1 MKVILKKAVVVVTIG
16 MMAMLQS
23 CSSNDDLDG
32 YTPTNFNVG
41 GKVEKGPFVRG
52 TAIQMQPL
60 DADLDET
67 GESFTSTITDN
78 EGTFTFGSKLLKSPY
93 VKLSASGY
101 YFNEVTGE
109 LSKGT
114 LALNAVANLQNAAD
128 VNLNILSH
136 LKYQRVMDLVS
147 KDGKSFKEANNQ
159 AQEEVLKTF
168 GLEKYAKTDV
178 NHFSITSGTDEAAA
192 LIAVSSL
199 ILYNRSEAQITE
211 YLSQLS
217 EEFAEDGNFSETTK
231 LQIRKDMFSLE
242 SKLPQIA
249 ENIKK
254 RYQEMGKE
262 VAVKNLIYYFDWDGD
277 GTAGNEIA
285 PENHPVSLEANNIN
299 VPMEGGSYEVKVNT
313 TVPVYLERPSIS
325 GDDISNLTPVW
336 GMEIYE
342 TGSGSEPS
350 INYTKELNN
359 NILKV
364 VVKAASFR
372 KEQTASIPLYDGMGN
387 VVASLSLTQQA
398 NPNAEIIVP
407 RLGSEGIS
415 LVSDFMRSLSE
426 AVTLEAG
433 INYCYTKIINNPRL
447 VAPSLVAPISSSE
460 PNIRNCWIDS
470 YQALN
475 MIARLYRA
483 DAMYRAV
490 YSPYL
495 NVYRDL
501 CYYQLL
507 TWWGGVVVIPNTGFD
522 GYVDSYVSRTSE
534 SGILQML
541 EEELLDAIKDLDEK
555 KCVAFAINANDAL
568 FVSKDVARIL
578 LAKVYMYQQKW
589 AAASELLQQVVDKN
603 IYSMEKV
610 PTKYTSENKDL
621 ILALNFSNGSRA
633 SRVNVDGSPEDVV
646 PIMTTTDVKLLYA
659 ECEIHLGNNAKASK
673 YISEVG
679 NINGISGTNVSV
691 EGIKQLRKSLK
702 LQDYFAFLKRNGL
715 AMKELGLE
723 KYQLLLPIPQNEIN
737 ANPNLTQNPGY

>member
-1 MKVILKKAVVVVTIG
+1 MKVFLKKAVVVVTIG

-136 LKYQRVMDLVS
+136 LKYQRVMNLVA

-285 PENHPVSLEANNIN
+285 PENHPVSLETNNIN

-313 TVPVYLERPSIS
+313 TVPVYLERPSIP
-325 GDDISNLTPVW
+325 GDDIYDNSTSVL
-336 GMEIYE
+336 GMKIYE
-342 TGSGSEPS
+342 TGSGSEPC
-350 INYTKELNN
+350 INYSKELNN

-372 KEQTASIPLYDGMGN
+372 KEQAVSIPLYDGMGN
-387 VVASLSLTQQA
+387 VVARLNLTQQA

-407 RLGSEGIS
+407 RLGSDGIS
-415 LVSDFMRSLSE
+415 LVSDFMRCLSE
-426 AVTLEAG
+426 TVTLEAG

-447 VAPSLVAPISSSE
+447 VAPISSFNENLINYWSNE
-460 PNIRNCWIDS
+460 YS
-470 YQALN
+470 SLN
-475 MIARLYRA
+475 LIAYLYRA
-483 DAMYRAV
+483 DSMYRAV

-495 NVYRDL
+495 NVYRDM
-501 CYYQLL
+501 CYYQMLI
-507 TWWGGVVVIPNTGFD
+507 WWGGVVVVPNAGFE
-522 GYVDSYVSRTSE
+522 SYADPSRTSE
-534 SGILQML
+534 SSILQML
-541 EEELLDAIKDLDEK
+541 EEELVEAIRNLDEK
-555 KCVAFAINANDAL
+555 KCVAFATNANDAL

-589 AAASELLQQVVDKN
+589 AAASNLLQKVVDKS
-603 IYSMEKV
+603 IYPIEKV

-621 ILALNFSNGSRA
+621 ILALMVGNESRA
-633 SRVNVDGSPEDVV
+633 SRVYVDGSPEDVV

-673 YISEVG
+673 YISEVD
-679 NINGISGTNVSV
+679 NVNGISGTSVSV
-691 EGIKQLRKSLK
+691 EGINQLRKSLK

-715 AMKELGLE
+715 AIKELGLE

-737 ANPNLTQNPGY
+737 MNPNMTQNPGY

>member
-1 MKVILKKAVVVVTIG
+1 
-16 MMAMLQS
+16 
-23 CSSNDDLDG
+23 
-32 YTPTNFNVG
+32 
-41 GKVEKGPFVRG
+41 
-52 TAIQMQPL
+52 
-60 DADLDET
+60 
-67 GESFTSTITDN
+67 
-78 EGTFTFGSKLLKSPY
+78 
-93 VKLSASGY
+93 
-101 YFNEVTGE
+101 
-109 LSKGT
+109 
-114 LALNAVANLQNAAD
+114 
-128 VNLNILSH
+128 
-136 LKYQRVMDLVS
+136 MDLVA

-285 PENHPVSLEANNIN
+285 PENHSVRLETNNIN

-313 TVPVYLERPSIS
+313 TVPVYLERPSIP
-325 GDDISNLTPVW
+325 GDDIYDNSTSVS

-342 TGSGSEPS
+342 TGSEPC

-372 KEQTASIPLYDGMGN
+372 KEQAVSIPLYDGMGN
-387 VVASLSLTQQA
+387 VVASLNLTQQA

-407 RLGSEGIS
+407 RLGSDGIR
-415 LVSDFMRSLSE
+415 LVSGLMERLAN
-426 AVTLEAG
+426 AVTLEAQM
-433 INYCYTKIINNPRL
+433 NYRYTKIINDPHF
-447 VAPSLVAPISSSE
+447 VAPISSSE
-460 PNIRNCWIDS
+460 PNINNCWRYS

-475 MIARLYRA
+475 RIAMLYRA

-501 CYYQLL
+501 CYYQMLI
-507 TWWGGVVVIPNTGFD
+507 WWGGVVVVPNAGFE
-522 GYVDSYVSRTSE
+522 SYADPSRTSE
-534 SGILQML
+534 SSILQML
-541 EEELLDAIKDLDEK
+541 EEELVEAIRNLDEK
-555 KCVAFAINANDAL
+555 KCVAFATNANDAL

-589 AAASELLQQVVDKN
+589 AAASNLLQKVVDKS
-603 IYSMEKV
+603 IYPIEKV

-621 ILALNFSNGSRA
+621 ILALMVGNESRA
-633 SRVNVDGSPEDVV
+633 SRVYVDGSPEDVV

-659 ECEIHLGNNAKASK
+659 ECEIHLDNNAKASK
-673 YISEVG
+673 YISEVD
-679 NINGISGTNVSV
+679 NVNGISGTSVSV

-715 AMKELGLE
+715 AIKELGLE

-737 ANPNLTQNPGY
+737 MNPNMTQNPGY

>member
-136 LKYQRVMDLVS
+136 LKYQRVMDLVA

-285 PENHPVSLEANNIN
+285 PENHPVSLETNNIN

-313 TVPVYLERPSIS
+313 TVPVYLERPSIP
-325 GDDISNLTPVW
+325 GDDIYDNSTSVL
-336 GMEIYE
+336 GMKIYE
-342 TGSGSEPS
+342 TGSGSEPC
-350 INYTKELNN
+350 INYSKELNN

-372 KEQTASIPLYDGMGN
+372 KEQAVSIPLYDGMGN
-387 VVASLSLTQQA
+387 VVARLNLTQQA

-407 RLGSEGIS
+407 RLGSDGIS

-447 VAPSLVAPISSSE
+447 VAPISSFNENLINYWSNE
-460 PNIRNCWIDS
+460 YS
-470 YQALN
+470 SLN
-475 MIARLYRA
+475 LIAYLYRA
-483 DAMYRAV
+483 DSMYRAV

-495 NVYRDL
+495 NVYRDM
-501 CYYQLL
+501 CYYQMLI
-507 TWWGGVVVIPNTGFD
+507 WWGGVVVVPNAGFE
-522 GYVDSYVSRTSE
+522 SYADPSRTSE
-534 SGILQML
+534 SSILQML
-541 EEELLDAIKDLDEK
+541 EEELVEAIRNLDEK
-555 KCVAFAINANDAL
+555 KCVAFATNANDAL

-589 AAASELLQQVVDKN
+589 AAASNLLQKVVDKS
-603 IYSMEKV
+603 IYPIEKV

-621 ILALNFSNGSRA
+621 ILALMVGNESRA
-633 SRVNVDGSPEDVV
+633 SRVYVDGSPEDVV

-673 YISEVG
+673 YISEVD
-679 NINGISGTNVSV
+679 NVNGISGTSVSV
-691 EGIKQLRKSLK
+691 EGINQLRKSLK

-715 AMKELGLE
+715 AIKELGLE

-737 ANPNLTQNPGY
+737 MNPNMTQNPGY

>member
-136 LKYQRVMDLVS
+136 LKYQRVMDLVA

-285 PENHPVSLEANNIN
+285 PENHPVSLETNNIN

-313 TVPVYLERPSIS
+313 TVPVYLERPSIPS
-325 GDDISNLTPVW
+325 DDKYDNLTSVP
-336 GMEIYE
+336 GMGIYE
-342 TGSGSEPS
+342 TGSGSEPC

-372 KEQTASIPLYDGMGN
+372 KEQAVSIPLYDGMGN
-387 VVASLSLTQQA
+387 VVASLNLTQQA
-398 NPNAEIIVP
+398 NPNAGIIVP
-407 RLGSEGIS
+407 RLGSDGIS
-415 LVSDFMRSLSE
+415 CVFGFMESLAN
-426 AVTLEAG
+426 AVTLEAQM
-433 INYCYTKIINNPRL
+433 NYRYTKIIND
-447 VAPSLVAPISSSE
+447 PSFVAPIRSSE
-460 PNIRNCWIDS
+460 SNIHDCWINS

-475 MIARLYRA
+475 RIASLYRA

-495 NVYRDL
+495 NVY
-501 CYYQLL
+501 
-507 TWWGGVVVIPNTGFD
+507 
-522 GYVDSYVSRTSE
+522 
-534 SGILQML
+534 
-541 EEELLDAIKDLDEK
+541 
-555 KCVAFAINANDAL
+555 
-568 FVSKDVARIL
+568 
-578 LAKVYMYQQKW
+578 
-589 AAASELLQQVVDKN
+589 
-603 IYSMEKV
+603 
-610 PTKYTSENKDL
+610 
-621 ILALNFSNGSRA
+621 
-633 SRVNVDGSPEDVV
+633 
-646 PIMTTTDVKLLYA
+646 
-659 ECEIHLGNNAKASK
+659 
-673 YISEVG
+673 
-679 NINGISGTNVSV
+679 
-691 EGIKQLRKSLK
+691 
-702 LQDYFAFLKRNGL
+702 
-715 AMKELGLE
+715 
-723 KYQLLLPIPQNEIN
+723 
-737 ANPNLTQNPGY
+737 

>member
-136 LKYQRVMDLVS
+136 LKYQRVMDLVA

-285 PENHPVSLEANNIN
+285 PENHPVSLETNNIN

-313 TVPVYLERPSIS
+313 TVPVYLERPSFSEIENYPSVSVS
-325 GDDISNLTPVW
+325 GT
-336 GMEIYE
+336 EIYE
-342 TGSGSEPS
+342 TGSGNEPC

-372 KEQTASIPLYDGMGN
+372 KEQAVSIPLYDGMGN
-387 VVASLSLTQQA
+387 EVACLNLTQQA

-407 RLGSEGIS
+407 RLGSVGIS

-433 INYCYTKIINNPRL
+433 MNYRYTKIINDSRF
-447 VAPSLVAPISSSE
+447 VAPIRSSE
-460 PNIRNCWIDS
+460 PNIHNCWINS

-475 MIARLYRA
+475 MIARLYRV
-483 DAMYRAV
+483 DSMYRAV

-501 CYYQLL
+501 CYYQML
-507 TWWGGVVVIPNTGFD
+507 TWWGGVVVIPNIGFD

-555 KCVAFAINANDAL
+555 KCVAFATNANDAL

-589 AAASELLQQVVDKN
+589 AAASDLLQQVVDKN

-621 ILALNFSNGSRA
+621 ILALKFGIGSRA
-633 SRVNVDGSPEDVV
+633 SRVNVDGSPEEVV

-723 KYQLLLPIPQNEIN
+723 KYQLLLPIPQNELMG
-737 ANPNLTQNPGY
+737 NPNLNQNPGY

>member
-136 LKYQRVMDLVS
+136 LKYQRVMDLVA

-178 NHFSITSGTDEAAA
+178 NYFSITSGTDEAAA

-262 VAVKNLIYYFDWDGD
+262 VAVKNLIYFFDWDGD

-285 PENHPVSLEANNIN
+285 PENHPVSLETNNIN

-313 TVPVYLERPSIS
+313 TVPVYLERPSIP
-325 GDDISNLTPVW
+325 GDDIYDNSTSVL
-336 GMEIYE
+336 GMKIYE
-342 TGSGSEPS
+342 TGSGSEPC
-350 INYTKELNN
+350 INYSKELNN

-372 KEQTASIPLYDGMGN
+372 KEQAVSIPLYDGMGN
-387 VVASLSLTQQA
+387 VVARLNLTQQA

-407 RLGSEGIS
+407 RLGSDGIS

-447 VAPSLVAPISSSE
+447 VAPISSFNENLINYWSNE
-460 PNIRNCWIDS
+460 YS
-470 YQALN
+470 SLN
-475 MIARLYRA
+475 LIAYLYRA
-483 DAMYRAV
+483 DSMYRAV

-495 NVYRDL
+495 NVYRDM
-501 CYYQLL
+501 CYYQMLI
-507 TWWGGVVVIPNTGFD
+507 WWGGVVVVPNAGFE
-522 GYVDSYVSRTSE
+522 SYADPSRTSE
-534 SGILQML
+534 SSILQML
-541 EEELLDAIKDLDEK
+541 EEELVEAIRNLDEK
-555 KCVAFAINANDAL
+555 KCVAFATNANDAL

-589 AAASELLQQVVDKN
+589 AAASNLLQKVVDKS
-603 IYSMEKV
+603 IYPIEKV

-621 ILALNFSNGSRA
+621 ILALMVGNESRA
-633 SRVNVDGSPEDVV
+633 SRVYVDGSPEDVV

-659 ECEIHLGNNAKASK
+659 ECEIHMGNNAKASK
-673 YISEVG
+673 YISEVD
-679 NINGISGTNVSV
+679 NVNGISGTSVSV

-715 AMKELGLE
+715 AIKELGLE

-737 ANPNLTQNPGY
+737 MNPNMTQNPGY

>member
-136 LKYQRVMDLVS
+136 LKYQRVMDLVA

-262 VAVKNLIYYFDWDGD
+262 VAVKNLIYFFDWDGD

-285 PENHPVSLEANNIN
+285 PENHLVSLETNNIN

-313 TVPVYLERPSIS
+313 TVPVYLERPSFSEIENYPSVSVS
-325 GDDISNLTPVW
+325 GT
-336 GMEIYE
+336 EIYE
-342 TGSGSEPS
+342 TGSGNEPC

-372 KEQTASIPLYDGMGN
+372 KEQAVSIPLYDGMGN
-387 VVASLSLTQQA
+387 EVACLNLTQQA

-407 RLGSEGIS
+407 RLGSVGIS
-415 LVSDFMRSLSE
+415 LVSDFMSSLSE
-426 AVTLEAG
+426 AVNLEAG
-433 INYCYTKIINNPRL
+433 MNYRYTKIINDFRF
-447 VAPSLVAPISSSE
+447 VAPISSSE
-460 PNIRNCWIDS
+460 PNIRKCWNDS

-501 CYYQLL
+501 CYYQMLI
-507 TWWGGVVVIPNTGFD
+507 WWGGVVVMPNAGFE
-522 GYVDSYVSRTSE
+522 GYADSYVPRTSE
-534 SGILQML
+534 SSILQML
-541 EEELLDAIKDLDEK
+541 EEELVEAIRNLDEK
-555 KCVAFAINANDAL
+555 KCVAFATNANDAL

-589 AAASELLQQVVDKN
+589 AAASNLLQQVVDKN

-610 PTKYTSENKDL
+610 PTKYTSESKDL
-621 ILALNFSNGSRA
+621 ILALKVGNESRA

-673 YISEVG
+673 YISEVD
-679 NINGISGTNVSV
+679 NVNGISGTSVSV
-691 EGIKQLRKSLK
+691 EGINQLRKSLK

-715 AMKELGLE
+715 AIKELGLE

-737 ANPNLTQNPGY
+737 MNPNMTQNPGY

>member
-1 MKVILKKAVVVVTIG
+1 MNVILKKAVMVVTIG

-217 EEFAEDGNFSETTK
+217 EEFADDGNFSETTK

-313 TVPVYLERPSIS
+313 TVPVYLERPSFSEIENYPSVSVS
-325 GDDISNLTPVW
+325 GM
-336 GMEIYE
+336 GIYE

-372 KEQTASIPLYDGMGN
+372 KEQAVSIPLYDGMGN

-426 AVTLEAG
+426 AVPREAQ
-433 INYCYTKIINNPRL
+433 INYRYTKIINDPRF
-447 VAPSLVAPISSSE
+447 VAPISSSE
-460 PNIRNCWIDS
+460 SNIRKCWIDS

-534 SGILQML
+534 SDILQML
-541 EEELLDAIKDLDEK
+541 EEELLDAIKNLDEK
-555 KCVAFAINANDAL
+555 KCVAFATNANDAL

-589 AAASELLQQVVDKN
+589 AAASNLLQQVVDKN

-621 ILALNFSNGSRA
+621 ILALKFGIGSRD

-659 ECEIHLGNNAKASK
+659 ECQIHLGNNAKASK

-723 KYQLLLPIPQNEIN
+723 KYQLLLPIPENELM

>member
-136 LKYQRVMDLVS
+136 LKYQRVMDLVA

-285 PENHPVSLEANNIN
+285 PENHPVSLETNNIN

-313 TVPVYLERPSIS
+313 TVPVYLERPSFSEIENYPSVSVS
-325 GDDISNLTPVW
+325 GT
-336 GMEIYE
+336 EIYE
-342 TGSGSEPS
+342 TGSGNEPC

-364 VVKAASFR
+364 VVKAAFFR
-372 KEQTASIPLYDGMGN
+372 KEQAVSIPLYDGMGN
-387 VVASLSLTQQA
+387 VVASLNLTQQA
-398 NPNAEIIVP
+398 NPNAGIIVP
-407 RLGSEGIS
+407 RLGSDGIS
-415 LVSDFMRSLSE
+415 CVFGFMESLAN
-426 AVTLEAG
+426 AVTLEAQM
-433 INYCYTKIINNPRL
+433 NYRYTKIIND
-447 VAPSLVAPISSSE
+447 PSFVAPIRSSE
-460 PNIRNCWIDS
+460 SNIHDCWINS

-475 MIARLYRA
+475 RIASLYRA
-483 DAMYRAV
+483 DSMYRAV

-495 NVYRDL
+495 NVYRDM
-501 CYYQLL
+501 CYYQMLI
-507 TWWGGVVVIPNTGFD
+507 WWGGVVVVPNAGFE
-522 GYVDSYVSRTSE
+522 SYADPSRTSE
-534 SGILQML
+534 SSILQML
-541 EEELLDAIKDLDEK
+541 EEELVEAIRNLDEK
-555 KCVAFAINANDAL
+555 KCVAFATNANDAL

-589 AAASELLQQVVDKN
+589 AAASNLLQQVVDKN

-621 ILALNFSNGSRA
+621 ILALKFGIGSRA
-633 SRVNVDGSPEDVV
+633 SRVNVDGSPEEVV

-723 KYQLLLPIPQNEIN
+723 KYQLLLPIPQNELMG
-737 ANPNLTQNPGY
+737 NPNLNQNPGY

>member
-136 LKYQRVMDLVS
+136 LKYQRVMDLVA

-262 VAVKNLIYYFDWDGD
+262 VAVKNLIYFFDWDGD

-285 PENHPVSLEANNIN
+285 PENHPVSLETNNIN

-313 TVPVYLERPSIS
+313 TVPVNLERPSIP
-325 GDDISNLTPVW
+325 GDDIYDNSTSVL
-336 GMEIYE
+336 GMKIYE
-342 TGSGSEPS
+342 TGSGSEPC
-350 INYTKELNN
+350 INYSKELNN

-372 KEQTASIPLYDGMGN
+372 KEQAVSIPLYDGMGN
-387 VVASLSLTQQA
+387 VVARLNLTQQA

-407 RLGSEGIS
+407 RLGSDGIS

-447 VAPSLVAPISSSE
+447 VAPISSFNENLINYWSNE
-460 PNIRNCWIDS
+460 YS
-470 YQALN
+470 SLN
-475 MIARLYRA
+475 LIAYLYRA
-483 DAMYRAV
+483 DSMYRAV

-495 NVYRDL
+495 NVYRDM
-501 CYYQLL
+501 CYYQMLI
-507 TWWGGVVVIPNTGFD
+507 WWGGVVVVPNAGFE
-522 GYVDSYVSRTSE
+522 SYADPSRTSE
-534 SGILQML
+534 SSILQML
-541 EEELLDAIKDLDEK
+541 EEELVEAIRNLDEK
-555 KCVAFAINANDAL
+555 KCVAFATNANDAL

-589 AAASELLQQVVDKN
+589 AAASNLLQKVVDKS
-603 IYSMEKV
+603 IYPIEKV

-621 ILALNFSNGSRA
+621 ILALMVGNESRA
-633 SRVNVDGSPEDVV
+633 SRVYVDGSPEDVV

-673 YISEVG
+673 YISEVD
-679 NINGISGTNVSV
+679 NVNGISGTSVSV

-715 AMKELGLE
+715 AIKELGLE

-737 ANPNLTQNPGY
+737 MNPNMTQNPGY

>member
-136 LKYQRVMDLVS
+136 LKYQRVMDLVA

-313 TVPVYLERPSIS
+313 TVPVYLERPSFSEIENYPSVSVS
-325 GDDISNLTPVW
+325 GM
-336 GMEIYE
+336 GIYE

-372 KEQTASIPLYDGMGN
+372 KEQAVSIPLYDGMGN

-426 AVTLEAG
+426 AVTVEAQ
-433 INYCYTKIINNPRL
+433 INYRYTKIINDSRF
-447 VAPSLVAPISSSE
+447 VAPIRSSE

-555 KCVAFAINANDAL
+555 KCVAFATNANDAL

-610 PTKYTSENKDL
+610 TTKYTSENKDL
-621 ILALNFSNGSRA
+621 ILALKFGNGSRA

-723 KYQLLLPIPQNEIN
+723 KYQLLLPIPQNELMV
-737 ANPNLTQNPGY
+737 NPNLTQNPGY

>member
-93 VKLSASGY
+93 IKLSASGY

-136 LKYQRVMDLVS
+136 LKYQRVMDLVA

-285 PENHPVSLEANNIN
+285 PENHPVSLETNNIN

-313 TVPVYLERPSIS
+313 TVPVYLERPSIP
-325 GDDISNLTPVW
+325 GDDIYDNSTSVS
-336 GMEIYE
+336 GMGIYE
-342 TGSGSEPS
+342 TGSGSEPC

-372 KEQTASIPLYDGMGN
+372 KEQAVSIPLYDGMGN
-387 VVASLSLTQQA
+387 EVARLNLTQQA

-407 RLGSEGIS
+407 RLGSVGIS
-415 LVSDFMRSLSE
+415 CVSEFMKSLAN
-426 AVTLEAG
+426 AVTLEAQM
-433 INYCYTKIINNPRL
+433 NFRYTKIINDPNF
-447 VAPSLVAPISSSE
+447 VAPIRSSE
-460 PNIRNCWIDS
+460 PNIRKCWNDS

-483 DAMYRAV
+483 DTMYRAV

-501 CYYQLL
+501 CYYQMLI
-507 TWWGGVVVIPNTGFD
+507 WWGGVVVMPNAGFE
-522 GYVDSYVSRTSE
+522 GYADSYVPRTSE
-534 SGILQML
+534 SSILQML
-541 EEELLDAIKDLDEK
+541 EEELVEAIRNLDEK
-555 KCVAFAINANDAL
+555 KCVAFATNANDAL

-578 LAKVYMYQQKW
+578 LAKVYMYHKNG
-589 AAASELLQQVVDKN
+589 LQLV
-603 IYSMEKV
+603 I
-610 PTKYTSENKDL
+610 
-621 ILALNFSNGSRA
+621 FSN
-633 SRVNVDGSPEDVV
+633 
-646 PIMTTTDVKLLYA
+646 KLLTKIYTLWKKFQQN
-659 ECEIHLGNNAKASK
+659 IHLKAK
-673 YISEVG
+673 I
-679 NINGISGTNVSV
+679 
-691 EGIKQLRKSLK
+691 
-702 LQDYFAFLKRNGL
+702 
-715 AMKELGLE
+715 
-723 KYQLLLPIPQNEIN
+723 
-737 ANPNLTQNPGY
+737 

>member
-136 LKYQRVMDLVS
+136 LKYQRVMDLVA

-285 PENHPVSLEANNIN
+285 PENHPVSLETNNIN

-313 TVPVYLERPSIS
+313 TVPVYLERPSIP
-325 GDDISNLTPVW
+325 GDDIYDNSTSVL
-336 GMEIYE
+336 GMKIYE
-342 TGSGSEPS
+342 TGSGSEPC
-350 INYTKELNN
+350 INYSKELNN

-372 KEQTASIPLYDGMGN
+372 KEQAVSIPLYDGMGN
-387 VVASLSLTQQA
+387 VVARLNLTQQA

-407 RLGSEGIS
+407 RLGSDGIS

-426 AVTLEAG
+426 TVTLEAG

-447 VAPSLVAPISSSE
+447 VAPISSFNENLINYWSNE
-460 PNIRNCWIDS
+460 YS
-470 YQALN
+470 SLN
-475 MIARLYRA
+475 LIAYLYRA
-483 DAMYRAV
+483 DSMYRAV

-495 NVYRDL
+495 NVYRDM
-501 CYYQLL
+501 CYYQMLI
-507 TWWGGVVVIPNTGFD
+507 WWGGVVVVPNAGFE
-522 GYVDSYVSRTSE
+522 SYADPSRTSE
-534 SGILQML
+534 SSILQML
-541 EEELLDAIKDLDEK
+541 EEELVEAIRNLDEK
-555 KCVAFAINANDAL
+555 KCVAFATNANDAL

-589 AAASELLQQVVDKN
+589 AAASNLLQKVVDKS
-603 IYSMEKV
+603 IYPIEKV

-621 ILALNFSNGSRA
+621 ILALMVGNESRA
-633 SRVNVDGSPEDVV
+633 SRVYVDGSPEDVV

-673 YISEVG
+673 YISEVD
-679 NINGISGTNVSV
+679 NVNGISGTSVSV
-691 EGIKQLRKSLK
+691 EGINQLRKSLK

-715 AMKELGLE
+715 AIKELGLE
-723 KYQLLLPIPQNEIN
+723 KYQLLLPIPEN
-737 ANPNLTQNPGY
+737 AIDMNPNLTQNPGY

>member
-67 GESFTSTITDN
+67 DESFTSTITDN

-136 LKYQRVMDLVS
+136 LKYQRVMDLVA

-285 PENHPVSLEANNIN
+285 PENHPVSLETNNIN

-313 TVPVYLERPSIS
+313 TVPVYLERPSFSEIENYPSVSVS
-325 GDDISNLTPVW
+325 GT
-336 GMEIYE
+336 EIYE
-342 TGSGSEPS
+342 TGSGNEPC

-372 KEQTASIPLYDGMGN
+372 KEQAVSIPLYDGMGN
-387 VVASLSLTQQA
+387 EVACLNLTQQA

-407 RLGSEGIS
+407 RLGSVGIS

-433 INYCYTKIINNPRL
+433 MNYRYTKIINDSRF
-447 VAPSLVAPISSSE
+447 VAPIRSSE
-460 PNIRNCWIDS
+460 PNIHNCWINS

-475 MIARLYRA
+475 MIARLYRV
-483 DAMYRAV
+483 DSMYRAV

-501 CYYQLL
+501 CYYQML
-507 TWWGGVVVIPNTGFD
+507 TWWGGVVVIPNICFD

-555 KCVAFAINANDAL
+555 KCVAFATNANDAL

-589 AAASELLQQVVDKN
+589 AAASNLLQQVVDKN

-621 ILALNFSNGSRA
+621 ILALKFGIGSRA
-633 SRVNVDGSPEDVV
+633 SRVNVDGSPEEVV

-723 KYQLLLPIPQNEIN
+723 KYQLLLPIPQNELMG
-737 ANPNLTQNPGY
+737 NPNLNQNPGY

>member
-136 LKYQRVMDLVS
+136 LKYQRVMDLVA

-217 EEFAEDGNFSETTK
+217 EEFADDGNFSETTK

-313 TVPVYLERPSIS
+313 TVPVYLERPSFSEIENYPSVSVS
-325 GDDISNLTPVW
+325 GM
-336 GMEIYE
+336 GIYE

-372 KEQTASIPLYDGMGN
+372 KEQAVSIPLYDGMGN

-426 AVTLEAG
+426 AVPREAQ
-433 INYCYTKIINNPRL
+433 INYRYTKIINDPRF
-447 VAPSLVAPISSSE
+447 VAPISSSE
-460 PNIRNCWIDS
+460 SNIRKCWIDS

-534 SGILQML
+534 SDILQML
-541 EEELLDAIKDLDEK
+541 EEELLDAIKNLDEK
-555 KCVAFAINANDAL
+555 KCVAFATNANDAL

-589 AAASELLQQVVDKN
+589 AAASNLLQQVVDKN

-621 ILALNFSNGSRA
+621 ILALKVGNESRD
-633 SRVNVDGSPEDVV
+633 SRVNVDGSPEKVV

-673 YISEVG
+673 YISEVD
-679 NINGISGTNVSV
+679 NVNGISGTSVSV

-702 LQDYFAFLKRNGL
+702 LQGYFAFLKRNGL

-723 KYQLLLPIPQNEIN
+723 KYQLLLPIPQDEIN
-737 ANPNLTQNPGY
+737 ANPSLNQNPGY

>member
-136 LKYQRVMDLVS
+136 LKYQRVMDLVA

-217 EEFAEDGNFSETTK
+217 EEFAKDGNFSETTK

-285 PENHPVSLEANNIN
+285 PENHPVSLETNNIN

-313 TVPVYLERPSIS
+313 TVPVYLERPSIPS
-325 GDDISNLTPVW
+325 DDKYDNLTSVP
-336 GMEIYE
+336 GMGIYE
-342 TGSGSEPS
+342 TGSGSEPC

-372 KEQTASIPLYDGMGN
+372 KEQAVSIPLYDGMGN
-387 VVASLSLTQQA
+387 VVASLNLTQQA
-398 NPNAEIIVP
+398 NPNAGIIVP
-407 RLGSEGIS
+407 RLGSDGIS
-415 LVSDFMRSLSE
+415 CVFGFMESLAN
-426 AVTLEAG
+426 AVTLEAQM
-433 INYCYTKIINNPRL
+433 NYRYTKIIND
-447 VAPSLVAPISSSE
+447 PSFVAPIRSSE
-460 PNIRNCWIDS
+460 SNIHDCWINS

-475 MIARLYRA
+475 RIASLYRA

-501 CYYQLL
+501 CYYQMLI
-507 TWWGGVVVIPNTGFD
+507 WWGGVVVMPNAGF
-522 GYVDSYVSRTSE
+522 GSYADPSRTSE
-534 SGILQML
+534 SSILQML
-541 EEELLDAIKDLDEK
+541 EEELVEAIRNLDEK
-555 KCVAFAINANDAL
+555 KCVAFATNANDAL

-589 AAASELLQQVVDKN
+589 AAASDLLQKVVDKN

-610 PTKYTSENKDL
+610 PTKYTSESKDL
-621 ILALNFSNGSRA
+621 ILALMFGIGSRA
-633 SRVNVDGSPEDVV
+633 SRVNVDGSPEEVV

-659 ECEIHLGNNAKASK
+659 ECQIHLGNNAKASK

-723 KYQLLLPIPQNEIN
+723 KYQLLLPIPQNGIDM
-737 ANPNLTQNPGY
+737 NPNLTQNPGY

>member
-136 LKYQRVMDLVS
+136 LKYQRVMDLVA

-285 PENHPVSLEANNIN
+285 PENHPVSLETNNIN

-313 TVPVYLERPSIS
+313 TVPVYLERPSFSEIENYPSVSVS
-325 GDDISNLTPVW
+325 GT
-336 GMEIYE
+336 EIYE
-342 TGSGSEPS
+342 TGSGNEPC

-372 KEQTASIPLYDGMGN
+372 KEQAVSIPLYDGMGN
-387 VVASLSLTQQA
+387 EVACLNLTQQA

-407 RLGSEGIS
+407 RLGSVGIS

-447 VAPSLVAPISSSE
+447 VAPISSFNENLINYWSNE
-460 PNIRNCWIDS
+460 YS
-470 YQALN
+470 SLN
-475 MIARLYRA
+475 LIAYLYRA
-483 DAMYRAV
+483 DSMYRAV

-495 NVYRDL
+495 NVYRDM
-501 CYYQLL
+501 CYYQMLI
-507 TWWGGVVVIPNTGFD
+507 WWGGVVVVPNAGFE
-522 GYVDSYVSRTSE
+522 SYADPSRTSE
-534 SGILQML
+534 SSILQML
-541 EEELLDAIKDLDEK
+541 EEELVEAIRNLDEK
-555 KCVAFAINANDAL
+555 KCVAFATNANDAL

-589 AAASELLQQVVDKN
+589 AAASNLLQKVVDKS
-603 IYSMEKV
+603 IYPIEKV

-621 ILALNFSNGSRA
+621 ILALMVGNESRA
-633 SRVNVDGSPEDVV
+633 SRVYVDGSPEDVV

-673 YISEVG
+673 YISEVD
-679 NINGISGTNVSV
+679 NVNGISGTSVSV

-715 AMKELGLE
+715 AIKELGLE

-737 ANPNLTQNPGY
+737 MNPNMTQNPGY

>member
-23 CSSNDDLDG
+23 CSSNDDLDA

-60 DADLDET
+60 DAELDET

-136 LKYQRVMDLVS
+136 LKYQRVMDLVA

-285 PENHPVSLEANNIN
+285 PENHPVRLETNNIN

-313 TVPVYLERPSIS
+313 TVPVYLERPSIP
-325 GDDISNLTPVW
+325 GDDIYDNSTSVS

-342 TGSGSEPS
+342 TGSEPC

-372 KEQTASIPLYDGMGN
+372 KEQAVSIPLYDGMGN
-387 VVASLSLTQQA
+387 VVASLNLTQQA

-407 RLGSEGIS
+407 RLGSDGIR
-415 LVSDFMRSLSE
+415 LVSGLMERLAN
-426 AVTLEAG
+426 AVTLEAQM
-433 INYCYTKIINNPRL
+433 NYRYTKIINDPHF
-447 VAPSLVAPISSSE
+447 VAPISSSE
-460 PNIRNCWIDS
+460 PNINNCWRYS

-475 MIARLYRA
+475 RIAMLYRA

-501 CYYQLL
+501 CYYQMLI
-507 TWWGGVVVIPNTGFD
+507 WWGGVVVVPNAGFE
-522 GYVDSYVSRTSE
+522 SYADPSRTSE
-534 SGILQML
+534 SSILQML
-541 EEELLDAIKDLDEK
+541 EEELVEAIRNLDEK
-555 KCVAFAINANDAL
+555 KCVAFATNANDAL

-589 AAASELLQQVVDKN
+589 AAASNLLQKVVDKS
-603 IYSMEKV
+603 IYPIEKV

-621 ILALNFSNGSRA
+621 ILALMVGNESRA
-633 SRVNVDGSPEDVV
+633 SRVYVDGSPEDVV

-673 YISEVG
+673 YISEVD
-679 NINGISGTNVSV
+679 NVNGISGTSVSV

-715 AMKELGLE
+715 AIKELGLE

-737 ANPNLTQNPGY
+737 MNPNMTQNPGY

>member
-136 LKYQRVMDLVS
+136 LKYQRVMDLVA

-285 PENHPVSLEANNIN
+285 PENHPVSLETNNIN

-313 TVPVYLERPSIS
+313 TVPVYLERPSFSEIENYPSVSVS
-325 GDDISNLTPVW
+325 GT
-336 GMEIYE
+336 EIYE
-342 TGSGSEPS
+342 TGSGNKPC

-364 VVKAASFR
+364 VVKAAFFR
-372 KEQTASIPLYDGMGN
+372 KEQAVSIPLYDGMGN
-387 VVASLSLTQQA
+387 VVARLNLTQQA

-407 RLGSEGIS
+407 RLGSVGIS
-415 LVSDFMRSLSE
+415 WVSEFMKSLAN
-426 AVTLEAG
+426 AVTLEAQM
-433 INYCYTKIINNPRL
+433 NFRYTKIINDFRF
-447 VAPSLVAPISSSE
+447 VAPISSSE
-460 PNIRNCWIDS
+460 PNIRKCWNDS

-501 CYYQLL
+501 CYYQMLI
-507 TWWGGVVVIPNTGFD
+507 WWGGVVVMPNAGFGSCAD
-522 GYVDSYVSRTSE
+522 PSRTSE
-534 SGILQML
+534 SSILQML
-541 EEELLDAIKDLDEK
+541 EEELVEAIRNLDEK
-555 KCVAFAINANDAL
+555 KCVAFATNANDAL

-589 AAASELLQQVVDKN
+589 AAASNLLQQVVDKN

-621 ILALNFSNGSRA
+621 ILALKLLGIESRA
-633 SRVNVDGSPEDVV
+633 SRVNVDGSPEKVV

-673 YISEVG
+673 YISEVD
-679 NINGISGTNVSV
+679 NVNGISGTSVSV

-723 KYQLLLPIPQNEIN
+723 KYQLLLPIPQNGIDM
-737 ANPNLTQNPGY
+737 NPNLTQNPGY

>member
-128 VNLNILSH
+128 VNLNILAH
-136 LKYQRVMDLVS
+136 LKYQRVMDLVA
-147 KDGKSFKEANNQ
+147 KDGKSFNEANNQ

-285 PENHPVSLEANNIN
+285 PENHPVSLEENNIN

-313 TVPVYLERPSIS
+313 TVPVYLERPSIP
-325 GDDISNLTPVW
+325 GDDIYDNSTSVS
-336 GMEIYE
+336 GMGIYE
-342 TGSGSEPS
+342 TGSGSVPS
-350 INYTKELNN
+350 INYTKELKN

-372 KEQTASIPLYDGMGN
+372 KEQAVSIPLYDGMGN

-407 RLGSEGIS
+407 RLGSDGIR
-415 LVSDFMRSLSE
+415 LVSGLMESLAN
-426 AVTLEAG
+426 AVTLEAQM
-433 INYCYTKIINNPRL
+433 NFRYTKIINDFRF
-447 VAPSLVAPISSSE
+447 VAPISSSE
-460 PNIRNCWIDS
+460 PNIRKCWNDS

-475 MIARLYRA
+475 MIAWLYRA

-501 CYYQLL
+501 CYYQMLI
-507 TWWGGVVVIPNTGFD
+507 WWGGVVVMPNAGFE
-522 GYVDSYVSRTSE
+522 GYADSYVSKTSE
-534 SGILQML
+534 SSILQML
-541 EEELLDAIKDLDEK
+541 EEELVDAIKNLDEK
-555 KCVAFAINANDAL
+555 KCVAFATNANDAL

-589 AAASELLQQVVDKN
+589 AAASNLLQQVVDKN

-621 ILALNFSNGSRA
+621 ILALEFGNGSRA
-633 SRVNVDGSPEDVV
+633 SRVNVDGSPEKVV

-715 AMKELGLE
+715 AIKELGLE
-723 KYQLLLPIPQNEIN
+723 KYQLLLPIPEN
-737 ANPNLTQNPGY
+737 AIDMNPNLTQNPGY

>member
-136 LKYQRVMDLVS
+136 LKYQRVMDLVA

-285 PENHPVSLEANNIN
+285 PENHPVSLETNNIN

-313 TVPVYLERPSIS
+313 TVPVYLERPSIP
-325 GDDISNLTPVW
+325 GDDIYDNSTSVS

-342 TGSGSEPS
+342 TGSGSEPC

-372 KEQTASIPLYDGMGN
+372 KEQAVSIPLYDGMGN
-387 VVASLSLTQQA
+387 VVASLNLTQQA

-407 RLGSEGIS
+407 RLGSDGIS
-415 LVSDFMRSLSE
+415 CVSEFMKSLAN
-426 AVTLEAG
+426 AVTLEAQM
-433 INYCYTKIINNPRL
+433 NFRYTKIINDPNF
-447 VAPSLVAPISSSE
+447 VAPIRSSE
-460 PNIRNCWIDS
+460 PNIRKCWNDS

-483 DAMYRAV
+483 DTMYRAV

-501 CYYQLL
+501 CYYQMLI
-507 TWWGGVVVIPNTGFD
+507 WWGGVVVMPNAGFE
-522 GYVDSYVSRTSE
+522 GYADSYVPRTSE
-534 SGILQML
+534 SSILQML
-541 EEELLDAIKDLDEK
+541 EEELVEAIRNLDEK
-555 KCVAFAINANDAL
+555 KCVAFATNANDAL

-589 AAASELLQQVVDKN
+589 AAASNLLQQVVDKN

-610 PTKYTSENKDL
+610 PTKYTSESKDL
-621 ILALNFSNGSRA
+621 ILALKVGNESRA
-633 SRVNVDGSPEDVV
+633 SRVNVDGSPEEVV

-723 KYQLLLPIPQNEIN
+723 KYQLLLPIPQDEIN
-737 ANPNLTQNPGY
+737 ANPSLNQNPGY

>member
-136 LKYQRVMDLVS
+136 LKYQRVMDLVA

-262 VAVKNLIYYFDWDGD
+262 IAVKNLIYYFDWDGD

-285 PENHPVSLEANNIN
+285 PENHPVSLETNNIN

-313 TVPVYLERPSIS
+313 TVPVYLERPSFSEIENYPSVSVS
-325 GDDISNLTPVW
+325 GT
-336 GMEIYE
+336 EIYE
-342 TGSGSEPS
+342 TGSGNEPC

-364 VVKAASFR
+364 VVKAAFFR
-372 KEQTASIPLYDGMGN
+372 KEQAVSIPLYDGMGN
-387 VVASLSLTQQA
+387 VVASLNLTQQA
-398 NPNAEIIVP
+398 NPNAGIIVP
-407 RLGSEGIS
+407 RLGSDGIS
-415 LVSDFMRSLSE
+415 CVFGFMESLAN
-426 AVTLEAG
+426 AVTLEAQM
-433 INYCYTKIINNPRL
+433 NYRYTKIIND
-447 VAPSLVAPISSSE
+447 PSFVAPIRSSE
-460 PNIRNCWIDS
+460 SNIHDCWINS

-475 MIARLYRA
+475 RIASLYRA

-501 CYYQLL
+501 CYYQMLI
-507 TWWGGVVVIPNTGFD
+507 WWGGVVVMPNAGF
-522 GYVDSYVSRTSE
+522 GSYADPSRTSE
-534 SGILQML
+534 SSILQML
-541 EEELLDAIKDLDEK
+541 EEELVEAIRNLDEK
-555 KCVAFAINANDAL
+555 KCVAFATNANDAL

-589 AAASELLQQVVDKN
+589 AAASDLLQKVVDKN

-610 PTKYTSENKDL
+610 PTKYTSESKDL
-621 ILALNFSNGSRA
+621 ILALMFGIGSRA
-633 SRVNVDGSPEDVV
+633 SRVNVDGSPEEVV

-659 ECEIHLGNNAKASK
+659 ECQIHLGNNAKASK

-723 KYQLLLPIPQNEIN
+723 KYQLLLPIPQNGIDM
-737 ANPNLTQNPGY
+737 NPNLTQNPGY

>member
-136 LKYQRVMDLVS
+136 LKYQRVMDLVA

-262 VAVKNLIYYFDWDGD
+262 VAVKNLIYFFDWDGD

-285 PENHPVSLEANNIN
+285 PENHPVSLETNNIN

-313 TVPVYLERPSIS
+313 TVPVYLERPSIP
-325 GDDISNLTPVW
+325 GDDIYDNSTSVL
-336 GMEIYE
+336 GMKIYE
-342 TGSGSEPS
+342 TGSGSEPC
-350 INYTKELNN
+350 INYSKELNN

-372 KEQTASIPLYDGMGN
+372 KEQAVSIPLYDGMGN
-387 VVASLSLTQQA
+387 VVARLNLTQQA

-407 RLGSEGIS
+407 RLGSDGIS

-447 VAPSLVAPISSSE
+447 VAPISSFNENLINYWSNE
-460 PNIRNCWIDS
+460 YS
-470 YQALN
+470 SLN
-475 MIARLYRA
+475 LIAYLYRA
-483 DAMYRAV
+483 DSMYRAV

-495 NVYRDL
+495 NVYRDM
-501 CYYQLL
+501 CYYQMLI
-507 TWWGGVVVIPNTGFD
+507 WWGGVVVVPNAGFE
-522 GYVDSYVSRTSE
+522 SYADPSRTSE
-534 SGILQML
+534 SSILQML
-541 EEELLDAIKDLDEK
+541 EEELVDAIKNLDEK
-555 KCVAFAINANDAL
+555 KCVAFATNANDAL

-589 AAASELLQQVVDKN
+589 AAASDLLQKVIDKS
-603 IYSMEKV
+603 IYPIEKV
-610 PTKYTSENKDL
+610 LTKYTSESKDL
-621 ILALNFSNGSRA
+621 ILALMVGNESRA
-633 SRVNVDGSPEDVV
+633 SRVYVDGSPEDVV

-715 AMKELGLE
+715 AIKELGLE
-723 KYQLLLPIPQNEIN
+723 KYQLLLPIPEN
-737 ANPNLTQNPGY
+737 AIDMNPNLTQNPGY

>member
-136 LKYQRVMDLVS
+136 LKYQRVMDLVA

-262 VAVKNLIYYFDWDGD
+262 VAVKNLIYFFDWDGD

-285 PENHPVSLEANNIN
+285 PENHPVSLETNNIN

-313 TVPVYLERPSIS
+313 TVPVYLERPSIP
-325 GDDISNLTPVW
+325 GDDIYDNSTSVL
-336 GMEIYE
+336 GMKIYE
-342 TGSGSEPS
+342 TGSGSEPC
-350 INYTKELNN
+350 INYSKELNN

-372 KEQTASIPLYDGMGN
+372 KEQAVSIPLYDGMGN
-387 VVASLSLTQQA
+387 VVARLNLTQQA

-407 RLGSEGIS
+407 RLGSDGIS

-447 VAPSLVAPISSSE
+447 VAPISSFNENLINYWSNE
-460 PNIRNCWIDS
+460 YS
-470 YQALN
+470 SLN
-475 MIARLYRA
+475 LIAYLYRA
-483 DAMYRAV
+483 DSMYRAV

-495 NVYRDL
+495 NVYRDM
-501 CYYQLL
+501 CYYQMLI
-507 TWWGGVVVIPNTGFD
+507 WWGGVVVVPNAGFE
-522 GYVDSYVSRTSE
+522 SYADLSRTSE
-534 SGILQML
+534 SSILQML
-541 EEELLDAIKDLDEK
+541 EEELVEAIRNLDEK
-555 KCVAFAINANDAL
+555 KCVAFATNANDAL

-589 AAASELLQQVVDKN
+589 AAASNLLQKVVDKS
-603 IYSMEKV
+603 IYPIEKV

-621 ILALNFSNGSRA
+621 ILALMVGNESRA
-633 SRVNVDGSPEDVV
+633 SRVYVDGSPEDVV

-673 YISEVG
+673 YISEVD
-679 NINGISGTNVSV
+679 NVNGISGTSVSV

-715 AMKELGLE
+715 AIKELGLE

-737 ANPNLTQNPGY
+737 MNPNMTQNPGY

>member
-136 LKYQRVMDLVS
+136 LKYQRVMDLVA

-285 PENHPVSLEANNIN
+285 PENHPVSLETNNIN

-313 TVPVYLERPSIS
+313 TVPVYLERPSFSEIENYPSVSVS
-325 GDDISNLTPVW
+325 GT
-336 GMEIYE
+336 EIYE
-342 TGSGSEPS
+342 TGSGNEPC

-372 KEQTASIPLYDGMGN
+372 KEQAVSIPLYDGMGN
-387 VVASLSLTQQA
+387 EVACLNLTQQA

-407 RLGSEGIS
+407 RLGSEGLSCVYGFLIS
-415 LVSDFMRSLSE
+415 LAN
-426 AVTLEAG
+426 AVTLEAQM
-433 INYCYTKIINNPRL
+433 NYRYTKIINDSRF
-447 VAPSLVAPISSSE
+447 VAPIRSSE
-460 PNIRNCWIDS
+460 SNIHNCYINS

-495 NVYRDL
+495 NVYRDM
-501 CYYQLL
+501 CYYQMLI
-507 TWWGGVVVIPNTGFD
+507 WWGGVVVVPNAGFE
-522 GYVDSYVSRTSE
+522 GYADSYVPRTSE
-534 SGILQML
+534 SSILQML
-541 EEELLDAIKDLDEK
+541 EEELVEAIRNLDEK
-555 KCVAFAINANDAL
+555 KCVAFATNANDAL

-589 AAASELLQQVVDKN
+589 AAASNLLQKVVDKS
-603 IYSMEKV
+603 IYPIEKV

-621 ILALNFSNGSRA
+621 ILALMVGNESRA
-633 SRVNVDGSPEDVV
+633 SRVYVDGSPEDVV

-673 YISEVG
+673 YISEVD
-679 NINGISGTNVSV
+679 NVNGISGTSVSV

-723 KYQLLLPIPQNEIN
+723 KYQLLLPIPEN
-737 ANPNLTQNPGY
+737 AIDMNPNLTQNPGY

>member
-262 VAVKNLIYYFDWDGD
+262 VAVKNLIYFFDWDGD

-285 PENHPVSLEANNIN
+285 PENHPVSLETNNIN

-313 TVPVYLERPSIS
+313 TVPVYLERPSIP
-325 GDDISNLTPVW
+325 GDDIYDNSTSVL
-336 GMEIYE
+336 GMKIYE
-342 TGSGSEPS
+342 TGSGSEPC
-350 INYTKELNN
+350 INYSKELNN

-372 KEQTASIPLYDGMGN
+372 KEQAVSIPLYDGMGN
-387 VVASLSLTQQA
+387 VVARLNLTQQA

-407 RLGSEGIS
+407 RLGSDGIS

-447 VAPSLVAPISSSE
+447 VAPISSFNENLINYWSNE
-460 PNIRNCWIDS
+460 YS
-470 YQALN
+470 SLN
-475 MIARLYRA
+475 LIAYLYRA
-483 DAMYRAV
+483 DSMYRAV

-495 NVYRDL
+495 NVYRDM
-501 CYYQLL
+501 CYYQMLI
-507 TWWGGVVVIPNTGFD
+507 WWGGVVVVPNAGFE
-522 GYVDSYVSRTSE
+522 SYADPSRTSE
-534 SGILQML
+534 SSILQML
-541 EEELLDAIKDLDEK
+541 EEELVEAIRNLDEK
-555 KCVAFAINANDAL
+555 KCVAFATNANDAL

-589 AAASELLQQVVDKN
+589 AAASNLLQKVVDKS
-603 IYSMEKV
+603 IYPIEKV

-621 ILALNFSNGSRA
+621 ILALMVGNESRA
-633 SRVNVDGSPEDVV
+633 SRVYVDGSPEDVV

-673 YISEVG
+673 YISEVD
-679 NINGISGTNVSV
+679 NVNGISGTSVSV

-723 KYQLLLPIPQNEIN
+723 KYQLLLPIPENELM

>member
-285 PENHPVSLEANNIN
+285 PENHPVSLETNNIN

-313 TVPVYLERPSIS
+313 TVPVYLERPSIP
-325 GDDISNLTPVW
+325 GDDISNLTPVL
-336 GMEIYE
+336 GMGIYE

-359 NILKV
+359 NILKI

-372 KEQTASIPLYDGMGN
+372 KEQAVSIPLYDGMGN

-426 AVTLEAG
+426 AVTREAG
-433 INYCYTKIINNPRL
+433 INYRYTKIINDPRF
-447 VAPSLVAPISSSE
+447 VAPIRSSE
-460 PNIRNCWIDS
+460 SNIHNCWIDS

-555 KCVAFAINANDAL
+555 KCVAFATNANDAL

-589 AAASELLQQVVDKN
+589 AAASNLLQQVVDKN

-621 ILALNFSNGSRA
+621 ILALKFGIGSRA
-633 SRVNVDGSPEDVV
+633 SRVNVDGSPEEVV

-723 KYQLLLPIPQNEIN
+723 KYQLLLPIPQNELMG
-737 ANPNLTQNPGY
+737 NPNLNQNPGY

>member
-128 VNLNILSH
+128 VNLNILSY
-136 LKYQRVMDLVS
+136 LKYQRVMDLVA

-285 PENHPVSLEANNIN
+285 PENHPVSLETNNIN

-313 TVPVYLERPSIS
+313 TVPVYLERPSFSEIENYPSVSVS
-325 GDDISNLTPVW
+325 GT
-336 GMEIYE
+336 EIYE
-342 TGSGSEPS
+342 TGSGNEPC

-372 KEQTASIPLYDGMGN
+372 KEQAVSIPLYDGMGN
-387 VVASLSLTQQA
+387 EVACLNLTQQA

-407 RLGSEGIS
+407 RLGSVGIS

-433 INYCYTKIINNPRL
+433 MNYRYTKIIND
-447 VAPSLVAPISSSE
+447 PSFVAPIRSSE
-460 PNIRNCWIDS
+460 SNIHNCYINS

-495 NVYRDL
+495 NVYRDM
-501 CYYQLL
+501 CYYQMLI
-507 TWWGGVVVIPNTGFD
+507 WWGGVVVVPNAGFE
-522 GYVDSYVSRTSE
+522 GYADSYVPRTSE
-534 SGILQML
+534 SSILQML
-541 EEELLDAIKDLDEK
+541 EEELVEAIRNLDEK
-555 KCVAFAINANDAL
+555 KCVAFATNANDAL

-578 LAKVYMYQQKW
+578 LAKVYMYQQNG
-589 AAASELLQQVVDKN
+589 LQLV
-603 IYSMEKV
+603 I
-610 PTKYTSENKDL
+610 
-621 ILALNFSNGSRA
+621 FSN
-633 SRVNVDGSPEDVV
+633 
-646 PIMTTTDVKLLYA
+646 KLLTKIYTLWKKFQQN
-659 ECEIHLGNNAKASK
+659 IHLKTK
-673 YISEVG
+673 I
-679 NINGISGTNVSV
+679 
-691 EGIKQLRKSLK
+691 
-702 LQDYFAFLKRNGL
+702 
-715 AMKELGLE
+715 
-723 KYQLLLPIPQNEIN
+723 
-737 ANPNLTQNPGY
+737 

>member
-60 DADLDET
+60 DAELDET

-136 LKYQRVMDLVS
+136 LKYQRVMDLVA

-168 GLEKYAKTDV
+168 CLEKYAKTDV

-285 PENHPVSLEANNIN
+285 PENHPVRLETNNIN

-313 TVPVYLERPSIS
+313 TVPVYLERPSIP
-325 GDDISNLTPVW
+325 GDDIYDNSTSVS

-342 TGSGSEPS
+342 TGSEPC

-372 KEQTASIPLYDGMGN
+372 KEQAVSIPLYDGMGN
-387 VVASLSLTQQA
+387 VVASLNLTQQA

-407 RLGSEGIS
+407 RLGSDGIR
-415 LVSDFMRSLSE
+415 LVSGLMERLAN
-426 AVTLEAG
+426 AVTLEAQM
-433 INYCYTKIINNPRL
+433 NYRYTKIINDPHF
-447 VAPSLVAPISSSE
+447 VAPISSSE
-460 PNIRNCWIDS
+460 PNINNCWRYS

-475 MIARLYRA
+475 RIAMLYRA

-501 CYYQLL
+501 CYYQMLI
-507 TWWGGVVVIPNTGFD
+507 WWGGVVVVPNAGFE
-522 GYVDSYVSRTSE
+522 SYADPSRTSE
-534 SGILQML
+534 SSILQML
-541 EEELLDAIKDLDEK
+541 EEELVEAIRNLDEK
-555 KCVAFAINANDAL
+555 KCVAFATNANDAL

-589 AAASELLQQVVDKN
+589 AAASNLLQKVVDKS
-603 IYSMEKV
+603 IYPIEKV

-621 ILALNFSNGSRA
+621 ILALMVGNESRA
-633 SRVNVDGSPEDVV
+633 SRVYVDGSPEDVV

-659 ECEIHLGNNAKASK
+659 ECEIHLDNNAKASK
-673 YISEVG
+673 YISEVD
-679 NINGISGTNVSV
+679 NVNGISGTSVSV

-715 AMKELGLE
+715 AIKELGLE

-737 ANPNLTQNPGY
+737 MNPNMTQNPGY

>member
-136 LKYQRVMDLVS
+136 LKYQRVMDLVA

-262 VAVKNLIYYFDWDGD
+262 VAVKNLIFFFDWDGD

-285 PENHPVSLEANNIN
+285 PENHPVSLETNNIN

-313 TVPVYLERPSIS
+313 TVPVYLERPSIP
-325 GDDISNLTPVW
+325 GDDIYDNSTSVL
-336 GMEIYE
+336 GMKIYE
-342 TGSGSEPS
+342 TGSGSEPC
-350 INYTKELNN
+350 INYSKELNN

-372 KEQTASIPLYDGMGN
+372 KEQAVSIPLYDGMGN
-387 VVASLSLTQQA
+387 VVARLNLTQQA

-407 RLGSEGIS
+407 RLGSDGIS

-447 VAPSLVAPISSSE
+447 VAPISSFNENLINYWSNE
-460 PNIRNCWIDS
+460 YS
-470 YQALN
+470 SLN
-475 MIARLYRA
+475 LIAYLYRA
-483 DAMYRAV
+483 DSMYRAV

-495 NVYRDL
+495 NVYRDM
-501 CYYQLL
+501 CYYQMLI
-507 TWWGGVVVIPNTGFD
+507 WWGGVVVVPNAGFE
-522 GYVDSYVSRTSE
+522 SYADPSRTSE
-534 SGILQML
+534 SSILQML
-541 EEELLDAIKDLDEK
+541 EEELVEAIRNLDEK
-555 KCVAFAINANDAL
+555 KCVAFATNANDAL

-589 AAASELLQQVVDKN
+589 AAASNLLQKVVDKS
-603 IYSMEKV
+603 IYPIEKV

-621 ILALNFSNGSRA
+621 ILALMVGNESRA
-633 SRVNVDGSPEDVV
+633 SRVYVDGSPEDVV

-673 YISEVG
+673 YISEVD
-679 NINGISGTNVSV
+679 NVNGISGTSVSV
-691 EGIKQLRKSLK
+691 EGINQLRKSLK

-715 AMKELGLE
+715 AIKELGLE

-737 ANPNLTQNPGY
+737 MNPNMTQNPGY

>member
-16 MMAMLQS
+16 MMVMLQS

-114 LALNAVANLQNAAD
+114 LSLNAVANLQNAAD

-136 LKYQRVMDLVS
+136 LKYQRVMDLVA

-277 GTAGNEIA
+277 GIAGNEIA
-285 PENHPVSLEANNIN
+285 PENHPVSLETNNIN

-313 TVPVYLERPSIS
+313 TVPVYLERPSIP
-325 GDDISNLTPVW
+325 GDDIYDNSTSVL
-336 GMEIYE
+336 GMKIYE
-342 TGSGSEPS
+342 TGSGSEPC
-350 INYTKELNN
+350 INYSKELNN

-372 KEQTASIPLYDGMGN
+372 KEQAVSIPLYDGMGN
-387 VVASLSLTQQA
+387 VVARLNLTQQA

-407 RLGSEGIS
+407 RLGSDGIS
-415 LVSDFMRSLSE
+415 CVSEFMKSLAN
-426 AVTLEAG
+426 AVTLEAQM
-433 INYCYTKIINNPRL
+433 NYRYTKIIND
-447 VAPSLVAPISSSE
+447 PSFVAPIRSSE
-460 PNIRNCWIDS
+460 SNIHNCYINS

-495 NVYRDL
+495 NVYRDM
-501 CYYQLL
+501 CYYQMLI
-507 TWWGGVVVIPNTGFD
+507 WWGGVVVVPNAGFE
-522 GYVDSYVSRTSE
+522 GYADSYVPRTSE
-534 SGILQML
+534 SSILQML
-541 EEELLDAIKDLDEK
+541 EEELVEAIRNLDEK
-555 KCVAFAINANDAL
+555 KCVAFATNANDAL

-589 AAASELLQQVVDKN
+589 AAASNLLQQVVDKN

-621 ILALNFSNGSRA
+621 ILALKVGNESRD
-633 SRVNVDGSPEDVV
+633 SRVNVDGSPEKVV

-673 YISEVG
+673 YISEVD
-679 NINGISGTNVSV
+679 NVNGISGTSVSV

-715 AMKELGLE
+715 AMTELGLE
-723 KYQLLLPIPQNEIN
+723 KYQLLLPIPQDEIN
-737 ANPNLTQNPGY
+737 ANPSLNQNPGY

>member
-1 MKVILKKAVVVVTIG
+1 
-16 MMAMLQS
+16 
-23 CSSNDDLDG
+23 
-32 YTPTNFNVG
+32 
-41 GKVEKGPFVRG
+41 
-52 TAIQMQPL
+52 
-60 DADLDET
+60 
-67 GESFTSTITDN
+67 
-78 EGTFTFGSKLLKSPY
+78 
-93 VKLSASGY
+93 
-101 YFNEVTGE
+101 
-109 LSKGT
+109 
-114 LALNAVANLQNAAD
+114 
-128 VNLNILSH
+128 
-136 LKYQRVMDLVS
+136 MDLVA
-147 KDGKSFKEANNQ
+147 KDGKSFKKANNQ

-168 GLEKYAKTDV
+168 GLDKYAKTDV

-277 GTAGNEIA
+277 GIAGNEIA
-285 PENHPVSLEANNIN
+285 PENHPVSLETNNIN

-313 TVPVYLERPSIS
+313 TVPVYLERPSIP
-325 GDDISNLTPVW
+325 GDDIYDNLTSVS
-336 GMEIYE
+336 GMKIYE
-342 TGSGSEPS
+342 TGSGSEPC

-372 KEQTASIPLYDGMGN
+372 KEQAVSIPLYDGMGN
-387 VVASLSLTQQA
+387 VVASLNLTQQA

-407 RLGSEGIS
+407 RLGSDGIS
-415 LVSDFMRSLSE
+415 CVSEFMKSLAN
-426 AVTLEAG
+426 AVTLEAQM
-433 INYCYTKIINNPRL
+433 NYRYTKIIND
-447 VAPSLVAPISSSE
+447 PSFVAPIRSSE
-460 PNIRNCWIDS
+460 SNIHNCYINS

-495 NVYRDL
+495 NVYRDM
-501 CYYQLL
+501 CYYQMLI
-507 TWWGGVVVIPNTGFD
+507 WWGGVVVVPNAGFE
-522 GYVDSYVSRTSE
+522 GYADSYVPRTSE
-534 SGILQML
+534 SSILQML
-541 EEELLDAIKDLDEK
+541 EEELVETIRNLDEK
-555 KCVAFAINANDAL
+555 KCVAFATNANDAL

-589 AAASELLQQVVDKN
+589 AAASNLLQQVVDKN

-621 ILALNFSNGSRA
+621 ILALKVGNESRD
-633 SRVNVDGSPEDVV
+633 SRVNVDGSPEKVV

-673 YISEVG
+673 YISEVD
-679 NINGISGTNVSV
+679 NVNGISGTSVSV

-723 KYQLLLPIPQNEIN
+723 KYQLLLPIPQDEIN
-737 ANPNLTQNPGY
+737 ANPSLNQNPGY

>member
-136 LKYQRVMDLVS
+136 LKYQRVMDLVA

-262 VAVKNLIYYFDWDGD
+262 VAVKNLIYFFDWDGD

-285 PENHPVSLEANNIN
+285 PENHPVSLETNNIN

-313 TVPVYLERPSIS
+313 TVPVYLERPSIP
-325 GDDISNLTPVW
+325 GDDIYDNSTSVL
-336 GMEIYE
+336 GMKIYE
-342 TGSGSEPS
+342 TGSGSEPC
-350 INYTKELNN
+350 INYSKELNN

-372 KEQTASIPLYDGMGN
+372 KEQAVSIPLYDGMGN
-387 VVASLSLTQQA
+387 VVARLNLTQQA

-407 RLGSEGIS
+407 RLGSDGIS

-433 INYCYTKIINNPRL
+433 INYCYIKIINNPRL
-447 VAPSLVAPISSSE
+447 VAPISSFNENLINYWSNE
-460 PNIRNCWIDS
+460 YS
-470 YQALN
+470 SLN
-475 MIARLYRA
+475 LIAYLYRA
-483 DAMYRAV
+483 DSMYRAV

-495 NVYRDL
+495 NVYRDM
-501 CYYQLL
+501 CYYQMLI
-507 TWWGGVVVIPNTGFD
+507 WWGGVVVVPNAGFE
-522 GYVDSYVSRTSE
+522 SYADPSRTSE
-534 SGILQML
+534 SSILQML
-541 EEELLDAIKDLDEK
+541 EEELVEAIRNLDEK
-555 KCVAFAINANDAL
+555 KCVAFATNANDAL

-589 AAASELLQQVVDKN
+589 AAASNLLQKVVDKS
-603 IYSMEKV
+603 IYPIEKV

-621 ILALNFSNGSRA
+621 ILALMVGNESRA
-633 SRVNVDGSPEDVV
+633 SRVYVDGSPEDVV

-673 YISEVG
+673 YISEVD
-679 NINGISGTNVSV
+679 NVNGISGTSVSV

-715 AMKELGLE
+715 AIKELGLE

-737 ANPNLTQNPGY
+737 MNPNMTQNPGY

>member
-1 MKVILKKAVVVVTIG
+1 
-16 MMAMLQS
+16 
-23 CSSNDDLDG
+23 
-32 YTPTNFNVG
+32 
-41 GKVEKGPFVRG
+41 
-52 TAIQMQPL
+52 MQPL

-136 LKYQRVMDLVS
+136 LKYQRVMDLVA

-285 PENHPVSLEANNIN
+285 PENHPVSLETNNIN

-313 TVPVYLERPSIS
+313 TVPVYLERPSIP
-325 GDDISNLTPVW
+325 GDDIYDNSTSVL
-336 GMEIYE
+336 GMKIYE
-342 TGSGSEPS
+342 TGSGSEPC
-350 INYTKELNN
+350 INYSKELNN

-372 KEQTASIPLYDGMGN
+372 KEQAVSIPLYDGMGN
-387 VVASLSLTQQA
+387 VVARLNLTQQA

-407 RLGSEGIS
+407 RLGSDGIS

-426 AVTLEAG
+426 TVTLEAG

-447 VAPSLVAPISSSE
+447 VAPISSFNENLINYWSNE
-460 PNIRNCWIDS
+460 YS
-470 YQALN
+470 SLN
-475 MIARLYRA
+475 LIAYLYRA
-483 DAMYRAV
+483 DSMYRAV

-495 NVYRDL
+495 NVYRDM
-501 CYYQLL
+501 CYYQMLI
-507 TWWGGVVVIPNTGFD
+507 WWGGVVVVPNAGFE
-522 GYVDSYVSRTSE
+522 SYADPSRTSE
-534 SGILQML
+534 SSILQML
-541 EEELLDAIKDLDEK
+541 EEELVEAIRNLDEK
-555 KCVAFAINANDAL
+555 KCVAFATNANDAL

-589 AAASELLQQVVDKN
+589 AAASNLLQKVVDKS
-603 IYSMEKV
+603 IYPIEKV
-610 PTKYTSENKDL
+610 PTKNTSENKDL
-621 ILALNFSNGSRA
+621 ILALMVGNESRA
-633 SRVNVDGSPEDVV
+633 SRVYVDGSPEDVV

-673 YISEVG
+673 YISEVD
-679 NINGISGTNVSV
+679 NVNGISGTSVSV
-691 EGIKQLRKSLK
+691 EGINQLRKSLK

-715 AMKELGLE
+715 AIKELGLE

-737 ANPNLTQNPGY
+737 MNPNMTQNPGY

>member
-32 YTPTNFNVG
+32 YTPTNFYVG

-136 LKYQRVMDLVS
+136 LKYQRVMDLVA

-217 EEFAEDGNFSETTK
+217 EEFADDGNFSETTK

-254 RYQEMGKE
+254 RYQGMGKE

-285 PENHPVSLEANNIN
+285 PENHPVSLEENNIN

-313 TVPVYLERPSIS
+313 TVPVYLERPSIP
-325 GDDISNLTPVW
+325 GDDIYDNSTSVS
-336 GMEIYE
+336 GMGIYE
-342 TGSGSEPS
+342 TGSGSVPS
-350 INYTKELNN
+350 INYTKELKN

-372 KEQTASIPLYDGMGN
+372 KEQAVSIPLYDGMGN
-387 VVASLSLTQQA
+387 VVARLNLTQQA

-407 RLGSEGIS
+407 RLGSEGLSCVYGFLIS
-415 LVSDFMRSLSE
+415 LAN
-426 AVTLEAG
+426 AVTLEAQM
-433 INYCYTKIINNPRL
+433 NYRYTKIINDPNF
-447 VAPSLVAPISSSE
+447 VAPIRSSE
-460 PNIRNCWIDS
+460 PNIRKCWNDS

-475 MIARLYRA
+475 MIAWLYRA

-495 NVYRDL
+495 NVYRDM
-501 CYYQLL
+501 CYYQMLI
-507 TWWGGVVVIPNTGFD
+507 WWGGVVVVPNAGFE
-522 GYVDSYVSRTSE
+522 SYADPSRTSE
-534 SGILQML
+534 SSILQML
-541 EEELLDAIKDLDEK
+541 EEELVEAIRNLDEK
-555 KCVAFAINANDAL
+555 KCVAFATNANDAL

-589 AAASELLQQVVDKN
+589 AAASNLLQKVVDKS
-603 IYSMEKV
+603 IYPIEKV

-621 ILALNFSNGSRA
+621 ILALMVGNESRA
-633 SRVNVDGSPEDVV
+633 SRVYVDGSPEDVV

-673 YISEVG
+673 YISEVD
-679 NINGISGTNVSV
+679 NVNGISGTSVSV

-715 AMKELGLE
+715 AIKELGLE
-723 KYQLLLPIPQNEIN
+723 KYQLLLPIPEN
-737 ANPNLTQNPGY
+737 AIDMNPNLTQNPGY

>member
-136 LKYQRVMDLVS
+136 LKYQRVMDLVA

-285 PENHPVSLEANNIN
+285 PENHPVRLETNNIN

-313 TVPVYLERPSIS
+313 TVPVYLERPSIP
-325 GDDISNLTPVW
+325 GDDIYDNSTSVS

-342 TGSGSEPS
+342 TGSGSVPS
-350 INYTKELNN
+350 INYTKELKN

-372 KEQTASIPLYDGMGN
+372 KKQAVSIPLYDGMGN
-387 VVASLSLTQQA
+387 VVARLNLTQQA

-407 RLGSEGIS
+407 RLGRDGIACVSEFMKS
-415 LVSDFMRSLSE
+415 LAN
-426 AVTLEAG
+426 AVTLEAQM
-433 INYCYTKIINNPRL
+433 NYRYTKIINDPHF
-447 VAPSLVAPISSSE
+447 VAPISSSE
-460 PNIRNCWIDS
+460 PNINNCWRYS

-475 MIARLYRA
+475 RIAMLYRA

-501 CYYQLL
+501 CYYQMLI
-507 TWWGGVVVIPNTGFD
+507 WWGGVVVVPNAGFE
-522 GYVDSYVSRTSE
+522 SYADPSRTSE
-534 SGILQML
+534 SSILQML
-541 EEELLDAIKDLDEK
+541 EEELVEAIRNLDEK
-555 KCVAFAINANDAL
+555 KCVAFATNANDAL

-589 AAASELLQQVVDKN
+589 AAASNLLQKVVDKS
-603 IYSMEKV
+603 IYPIEKV

-621 ILALNFSNGSRA
+621 ILALMVGNESRA
-633 SRVNVDGSPEDVV
+633 SRVYVDGSPEDVV

-715 AMKELGLE
+715 AIKELGLE
-723 KYQLLLPIPQNEIN
+723 KYQLLLPIPQNELMV
-737 ANPNLTQNPGY
+737 NPNLTQNPGY

>member
-78 EGTFTFGSKLLKSPY
+78 EGTFTFESKLLKSPY

-136 LKYQRVMDLVS
+136 LKYQRVMDLVA

-262 VAVKNLIYYFDWDGD
+262 VAVKNLIYFFDWDGD

-285 PENHPVSLEANNIN
+285 PENHPVSLETNNIN

-313 TVPVYLERPSIS
+313 TVPVYLERPSIP
-325 GDDISNLTPVW
+325 GDDIYDNSTSVL
-336 GMEIYE
+336 GMKIYE
-342 TGSGSEPS
+342 TGSGSEPC
-350 INYTKELNN
+350 INYSKELNN

-372 KEQTASIPLYDGMGN
+372 KEQAVSIPLYDGMGN
-387 VVASLSLTQQA
+387 VVARLNLTQQA

-407 RLGSEGIS
+407 RLGSDGIS

-447 VAPSLVAPISSSE
+447 VAPISSFNENLINYWSNE
-460 PNIRNCWIDS
+460 YS
-470 YQALN
+470 SLN
-475 MIARLYRA
+475 LIAYLYRA
-483 DAMYRAV
+483 DSMYRAV

-495 NVYRDL
+495 NVYRDM
-501 CYYQLL
+501 CYYQMLI
-507 TWWGGVVVIPNTGFD
+507 WWGGVVVVPNAGFE
-522 GYVDSYVSRTSE
+522 SYADPSRTSE
-534 SGILQML
+534 SSILQML
-541 EEELLDAIKDLDEK
+541 EEELVEAIRNLDEK
-555 KCVAFAINANDAL
+555 KCVAFATNANDAL

-589 AAASELLQQVVDKN
+589 AAASNLLQKVVDKS
-603 IYSMEKV
+603 IYPIEKV

-621 ILALNFSNGSRA
+621 ILALMVGNESRA
-633 SRVNVDGSPEDVV
+633 SRVYVDGSPEDVV

-673 YISEVG
+673 YISEVD
-679 NINGISGTNVSV
+679 NVNGISGTSVSV

-715 AMKELGLE
+715 AIKELGLE

-737 ANPNLTQNPGY
+737 MNPNMTQNPGY

>member
-136 LKYQRVMDLVS
+136 LKYQRVMDLVA

-285 PENHPVSLEANNIN
+285 PENHPVRLETNNIN

-313 TVPVYLERPSIS
+313 TVPVYLERPSIP
-325 GDDISNLTPVW
+325 GDDIYDNSTSVS

-342 TGSGSEPS
+342 TGSGSVPS
-350 INYTKELNN
+350 INYTKELKN

-372 KEQTASIPLYDGMGN
+372 KEQAVSIPLYDGMGN
-387 VVASLSLTQQA
+387 VVARLNLTQQA

-407 RLGSEGIS
+407 RLGSDGIS

-433 INYCYTKIINNPRL
+433 INYRYTKIINDPHF
-447 VAPSLVAPISSSE
+447 VAPISSSE
-460 PNIRNCWIDS
+460 PNINNCWRYS

-475 MIARLYRA
+475 RIAMLYRA

-501 CYYQLL
+501 CYYQMLI
-507 TWWGGVVVIPNTGFD
+507 WWGGVVVVPNAGFE
-522 GYVDSYVSRTSE
+522 SYADPSRTSE
-534 SGILQML
+534 SSILQML
-541 EEELLDAIKDLDEK
+541 EEELVEAIRNLDEK
-555 KCVAFAINANDAL
+555 KCVAFATNANDAL

-589 AAASELLQQVVDKN
+589 AAASNLLQKVVDKS
-603 IYSMEKV
+603 IYPIEKV

-621 ILALNFSNGSRA
+621 ILALMVGNESRA
-633 SRVNVDGSPEDVV
+633 SRVYVDGSPEDVV

-673 YISEVG
+673 YISEVD
-679 NINGISGTNVSV
+679 NVNGISGTSVSV

-715 AMKELGLE
+715 AIKELGLE

-737 ANPNLTQNPGY
+737 MNPNMTQNPGY